1 MYQNYYGSSNP
12 YRSLNSYEYQN
23 SYGSSNPY
31 RSPNHNYEYQNSYE
45 SSNPYRSPNSYEYQ
59 NPYGSSNPY
68 RYPNHNYEYPYNYDN
83 RAFADK
89 IGKYHTLT
97 KALSLPEYNYTIPAN
112 TRIFIHNVAI
122 TNTGQELVTIVA
134 PIQKGG
140 SLVNETIKNI
150 PASQL

>member
-1 MYQNYYGSSNP
+1 
-12 YRSLNSYEYQN
+12 SYEYQN
-23 SYGSSNPY
+23 PHEYQNPY
-31 RSPNHNYEYQNSYE
+31 RSPNPYECQ
-45 SSNPYRSPNSYEYQ
+45 NPYRSPNSYEYQ
-59 NPYGSSNPY
+59 NPHEYQNPY
-68 RYPNHNYEYPYNYDN
+68 RSPNSYEYQNPHEYPYNYNN

-97 KALSLPEYNYTIPAN
+97 KALSLPEYNYTIPTN

-122 TNTGQELVTIVA
+122 TSTGQELVTIVA

-150 PASQL
+150 PATQL

>member
-1 MYQNYYGSSNP
+1 MYQNPHGYQNP
-12 YRSLNSYEYQN
+12 YRSS
-23 SYGSSNPY
+23 
-31 RSPNHNYEYQNSYE
+31 
-45 SSNPYRSPNSYEYQ
+45 NSYEYQ
-59 NPYGSSNPY
+59 NPHGYQNPY
-68 RYPNHNYEYPYNYDN
+68 RSPDSYEYQNPHGYQNPYRSPDSYEYPYNYNN

-97 KALSLPEYNYTIPAN
+97 KALSLPEYNYTIPTN

-122 TNTGQELVTIVA
+122 TSTGQELVTIVA

-150 PASQL
+150 PATQL

>member
-1 MYQNYYGSSNP
+1 
-12 YRSLNSYEYQN
+12 
-23 SYGSSNPY
+23 
-31 RSPNHNYEYQNSYE
+31 
-45 SSNPYRSPNSYEYQ
+45 YEYQ

-68 RYPNHNYEYPYNYDN
+68 RSQNSYEYQNPYESPDPYKSQNSYEYQNPYESPDPYRSQNSYEYPYNYDN

-89 IGKYHTLT
+89 IGKYYTLT

-122 TNTGQELVTIVA
+122 TSTGQELVTIVA

-140 SLVNETIKNI
+140 NLVNETIKNI
-150 PASQL
+150 PATQL

>member
-1 MYQNYYGSSNP
+1 MYQNPHG
-12 YRSLNSYEYQN
+12 YQ
-23 SYGSSNPY
+23 NPY
-31 RSPNHNYEYQNSYE
+31 RSPD
-45 SSNPYRSPNSYEYQ
+45 SYEYQ
-59 NPYGSSNPY
+59 NPHGYQNPY
-68 RYPNHNYEYPYNYDN
+68 RSPDSYEYPYNYNN

-97 KALSLPEYNYTIPAN
+97 KALSLPEYNYTIPTN

-122 TNTGQELVTIVA
+122 TSTGQELVTIVA

-150 PASQL
+150 PATQL

>member
-1 MYQNYYGSSNP
+1 NP
-12 YRSLNSYEYQN
+12 YRSQNSYEYQNPYESPNPYRSQN

-31 RSPNHNYEYQNSYE
+31 RSQNS
-45 SSNPYRSPNSYEYQ
+45 
-59 NPYGSSNPY
+59 
-68 RYPNHNYEYPYNYDN
+68 YEYPYNYDN

-122 TNTGQELVTIVA
+122 TSTGQELVTIVA

-150 PASQL
+150 PATQL

>member
-1 MYQNYYGSSNP
+1 M
-12 YRSLNSYEYQN
+12 YQN
-23 SYGSSNPY
+23 SYGYQNPY
-31 RSPNHNYEYQNSYE
+31 RSPD
-45 SSNPYRSPNSYEYQ
+45 SYEYQ
-59 NPYGSSNPY
+59 NPHRYQDPY
-68 RYPNHNYEYPYNYDN
+68 RFPNHSYEYPYNYDN

-97 KALSLPEYNYTIPAN
+97 KPLPLSEYNYTIPIN

-140 SLVNETIKNI
+140 NLVNETIKNI

>member
-1 MYQNYYGSSNP
+1 MYP
-12 YRSLNSYEYQN
+12 N
-23 SYGSSNPY
+23 SYGSPD
-31 RSPNHNYEYQNSYE
+31 
-45 SSNPYRSPNSYEYQ
+45 
-59 NPYGSSNPY
+59 PY
-68 RYPNHNYEYPYNYDN
+68 RYPNPYESSDPYQYPNPYGSPNSYRYPKHNYEYPYNYDN

-97 KALSLPEYNYTIPAN
+97 KPLSLPEYNYTIPAN

-150 PASQL
+150 PATQL